1 MIEPLASNNERT
13 YLTWENISAH
23 VDVKAPASSS
33 PGFSGTLKKHL
44 GLNYMQ
50 TKKQLL
56 YDLSGYAIPGNI
68 LAILGSSGAG
78 SISCAM
84 LRMKST
90 ISDSDRHIRV
100 QEVIATL
107 DLEQCQNTII
117 GIPGKLKGI
126 SGGELKRLTF
136 ASVILNDPQLLII
149 DEPTSGLDSHLAK
162 SIVYTI
168 KKLALS
174 GKTIITVIHQPTSE
188 IYSAIDSICLL
199 VGGKQAYFGVR
210 DSAIDMFSSLG
221 RQCPNDYNPAEYYLT
236 QLASATSSNGDGKK
250 DNSEFV
256 DKCIRAFQQSTY
268 NQLLM
273 GTITD
278 IKQIPYNELSF
289 AMKYNEFISS
299 ESQKESELDS
309 NFFRQMKWLL
319 WRAFK
324 SGARDPVRTT
334 SLLLR
339 SLIPAMIV
347 GIIYFQ
353 SAKTPQTVQN
363 SNAIVHITLGTN
375 CITNSFVVLATFP
388 AAMKIFLRERK
399 RRLYNTGAYY
409 LTKLIADLPFFILM

>member
-1 MIEPLASNNERT
+1 
-13 YLTWENISAH
+13 
-23 VDVKAPASSS
+23 
-33 PGFSGTLKKHL
+33 
-44 GLNYMQ
+44 
-50 TKKQLL
+50 
-56 YDLSGYAIPGNI
+56 
-68 LAILGSSGAG
+68 
-78 SISCAM
+78 
-84 LRMKST
+84 
-90 ISDSDRHIRV
+90 
-100 QEVIATL
+100 
-107 DLEQCQNTII
+107 
-117 GIPGKLKGI
+117 
-126 SGGELKRLTF
+126 
-136 ASVILNDPQLLII
+136 
-149 DEPTSGLDSHLAK
+149 
-162 SIVYTI
+162 
-168 KKLALS
+168 
-174 GKTIITVIHQPTSE
+174 
-188 IYSAIDSICLL
+188 
-199 VGGKQAYFGVR
+199 
-210 DSAIDMFSSLG
+210 MFSSLG

-409 LTKLIADLPFFILM
+409 LTKLIADLPFFILMPLLYSIIIYWLVGYRTDWRFFLLFCSTTVLATLASVAFHHIIAALAQTIDDAVSFALPFIETAVLFTGFMINNASIPIYFKWFQYATWFYYAFSVILIGLWAPIANIPSCKFEEYCFQSGKEVLQHYAIPVKMFWFDLTMLFVLIIAYHLIAFGIVLIRAKRS

>member
-1 MIEPLASNNERT
+1 
-13 YLTWENISAH
+13 
-23 VDVKAPASSS
+23 
-33 PGFSGTLKKHL
+33 
-44 GLNYMQ
+44 
-50 TKKQLL
+50 
-56 YDLSGYAIPGNI
+56 
-68 LAILGSSGAG
+68 
-78 SISCAM
+78 
-84 LRMKST
+84 
-90 ISDSDRHIRV
+90 
-100 QEVIATL
+100 
-107 DLEQCQNTII
+107 
-117 GIPGKLKGI
+117 
-126 SGGELKRLTF
+126 
-136 ASVILNDPQLLII
+136 
-149 DEPTSGLDSHLAK
+149 LDSHLAK

-221 RQCPNDYNPAEYYLT
+221 RQCPNNYNPAEYFLT

-273 GTITD
+273 ETITD
-278 IKQIPYNELSF
+278 IKQISYNELSF
-289 AMKYNEFISS
+289 AMKYNEFILS
-299 ESQKESELDS
+299 ESQKESELDYES

-334 SLLLR
+334 SLLLK

-353 SAKTPQTVQN
+353 STKTPQTVQN
-363 SNAIVHITLGTN
+363 SNAIVQITLGTA
-375 CITNSFVVLATFP
+375 CVTNSLVVLATFP
-388 AAMKIFLRERK
+388 AAMKIFLRE
-399 RRLYNTGAYY
+399 
-409 LTKLIADLPFFILM
+409 